1 MKNCTNCG
9 TSNTEDSK
17 FCFSCG
23 TPLPSQSQPA
33 ETTIPVDLAVSD
45 PTAIPTPL
53 IPPTSLPSTQKGI
66 DNATNGISGK
76 HVVAIAAGLLVVA
89 TAIGEGVSYA
99 TGMWGGHGEQSAST
113 QREHHA
119 SAQKSG
125 SASTHTKQQDNS
137 NKAKNDGNVKDES
150 KNAKKQQASEDIA
163 QYHVTAQSYEFDL
176 PKYWRDRVI
185 AQVDGDTVTIL
196 SKTYPDTENPVC
208 TISVESGTLTYSGGD
223 VATSIMGYVPIS
235 SDHHVEVW
243 AHRYPALAAMGGIEL
258 KSDEEYTDLTDL
270 QSGGTVDFITARNNT
285 DAGGES
291 SDGAIFI
298 IDDWMKNNLIS
309 AITVR

>member
-89 TAIGEGVSYA
+89 TAIG
-99 TGMWGGHGEQSAST
+99 
-113 QREHHA
+113 
-119 SAQKSG
+119 
-125 SASTHTKQQDNS
+125 
-137 NKAKNDGNVKDES
+137 
-150 KNAKKQQASEDIA
+150 
-163 QYHVTAQSYEFDL
+163 
-176 PKYWRDRVI
+176 
-185 AQVDGDTVTIL
+185 
-196 SKTYPDTENPVC
+196 
-208 TISVESGTLTYSGGD
+208 
-223 VATSIMGYVPIS
+223 
-235 SDHHVEVW
+235 
-243 AHRYPALAAMGGIEL
+243 
-258 KSDEEYTDLTDL
+258 
-270 QSGGTVDFITARNNT
+270 
-285 DAGGES
+285 AGGLLCNRYVGWARRAVRVNTTGTS
-291 SDGAIFI
+291 C
-298 IDDWMKNNLIS
+298 IS
-309 AITVR
+309 PEVR

>member
-1 MKNCTNCG
+1 MQPVCG
-9 TSNTEDSK
+9 VGTES
-17 FCFSCG
+17 SPRQHNG
-23 TPLPSQSQPA
+23 NIMHQPRSPVVHQLIRSSRTTPTKRKTMEMP
-33 ETTIPVDLAVSD
+33 ET
-45 PTAIPTPL
+45 
-53 IPPTSLPSTQKGI
+53 
-66 DNATNGISGK
+66 
-76 HVVAIAAGLLVVA
+76 
-89 TAIGEGVSYA
+89 
-99 TGMWGGHGEQSAST
+99 
-113 QREHHA
+113 
-119 SAQKSG
+119 
-125 SASTHTKQQDNS
+125 
-137 NKAKNDGNVKDES
+137 KAKTP
-150 KNAKKQQASEDIA
+150 KKQQASEDIA